1 MQKKPSEVIEMK
13 LKSASYGRL
22 SHNAKCSRCRAKAI
36 ISLPSHHANFC
47 EDCFLVFFHKAV
59 NRAMKKFPIRLDTPI
74 MVAVSGGKD
83 SLALWD
89 VLADL
94 GFTTKGIHIDLGIP
108 NFSEASRS
116 ACEEFAKSRGLELS
130 IYELK
135 DLFGFSLP
143 EIAKLKSSKVCSVC
157 GTLKRQFLN
166 RLALQEGFSVIATG
180 HNLDDEASR
189 LLGNT
194 LRHRDAYLQK
204 AYPFL
209 PAGPGLV
216 ARMKPLFR
224 LESEE
229 IRIYCRVRGIKYF
242 GDKCPFARGA
252 TSHILLEALQFIESQ
267 MPGTKRD
274 FLFGFLDRQT
284 PPQFE
289 DALLGNCS
297 VCGALSY
304 QDTCSVCRLKD
315 ELKRKKEF
323 LKDRGH

>member
-59 NRAMKKFPIRLDTPI
+59 NRAMKKFPIGLDTPI

-157 GTLKRQFLN
+157 GSSILETNVPLPVGLQVTSSSRPFSLLN
-166 RLALQEGFSVIATG
+166 PKCREPSGIFCLGSLIGRLRPSLRMPFWATALFAVLS
-180 HNLDDEASR
+180 
-189 LLGNT
+189 
-194 LRHRDAYLQK
+194 
-204 AYPFL
+204 P
-209 PAGPGLV
+209 
-216 ARMKPLFR
+216 
-224 LESEE
+224 
-229 IRIYCRVRGIKYF
+229 IKTH
-242 GDKCPFARGA
+242 A
-252 TSHILLEALQFIESQ
+252 
-267 MPGTKRD
+267 
-274 FLFGFLDRQT
+274 
-284 PPQFE
+284 
-289 DALLGNCS
+289 
-297 VCGALSY
+297 VC
-304 QDTCSVCRLKD
+304 VV
-315 ELKRKKEF
+315 
-323 LKDRGH
+323 